1 MKALREIKIGFQR
14 MSHAWFVVIGAG
26 FGAGFG
32 ATPAWG
38 LATGAAFAALF
49 AWAYSNEAR

>member
-1 MKALREIKIGFQR
+1 MKILREIRIGFQR

-26 FGAGFG
+26 FA